1 MLTHTVLFRLRRPIA
16 GEAREKLV
24 AELRAF
30 AREAPFA
37 TGPAGVHADL
47 ELRDEANPR
56 VADVALSMTFTDTGS
71 FTAYLDHPLHR
82 ALVTTVLEPLCES
95 WLSVQSETEAR

>member
-1 MLTHTVLFRLRRPIA
+1 VLTHTVLFRLRRPIA
-16 GEAREKLV
+16 GGAREKLV
-24 AELRAF
+24 AELQGF

-47 ELRDEANPR
+47 ELRDAANPR

-82 ALVTTVLEPLCES
+82 ALVATVLEPLCES
-95 WLSVQSETEAR
+95 WLSVQSETGAR